1 MKDRKKDQG
10 KEDTGRRAA
19 LPDLSEL
26 FPLEPVPEDA
36 GTAHEFSILLKY
48 INDHRGLDCKQY
60 KTNYL
65 KRRIGVRMR
74 ARATPR
80 YVDYLQLL
88 KRDPDE
94 YRQLLNDLTI
104 NVTEFFRDPDVYVAI
119 RDQLLPEILEYKRGK
134 RSNTIRIWSAGC
146 ATGEEPY
153 SLAMLAYEC
162 FSRQKEKDY
171 WIARITAT
179 DLDDN
184 SLQAAR
190 LGRYPV
196 INVLPGDQPERYFER
211 EGEGWRVRNDIL
223 HMVKFYKADLMSR
236 PTHRF
241 MDMVVC
247 RNVLIYFEKEM
258 QKKLLLSFHQSLRR
272 DGFLVLGKSEAIVGT
287 VGTQF
292 EPYLRRERIYRKL
305 EDPDSPA
312 EGREGESFRRRAGG
326 EAGGRGAAARKR
338 A

>member
-1 MKDRKKDQG
+1 MKEEKKGHG
-10 KEDTGRRAA
+10 KDGARAC
-19 LPDLSEL
+19 PPRDLSEL
-26 FPLEPVPEDA
+26 LPLGPAPEDA
-36 GTAHEFSILLKY
+36 GTPHEFSILLKY
-48 INDHRGLDCKQY
+48 IFDNRGLDCKQY

-65 KRRIGVRMR
+65 KRRVSVRMR
-74 ARATPR
+74 ARETPR

-88 KRDPDE
+88 RKDPEE

-104 NVTEFFRDPDVYVAI
+104 NVTEFFRDPDVYQAV
-119 RDQLLPEILEYKRGK
+119 RDKLLPEILEYKRGK

-153 SLAMLAYEC
+153 SLAMLAWDC
-162 FSRQKEKDY
+162 ISRQKEKDF
-171 WIARITAT
+171 WVVRITAT

-184 SLQAAR
+184 SLQTAR
-190 LGRYPV
+190 LGRYPI

-258 QKKLLLSFHQSLRR
+258 QKKLLESFHQCLRR

-292 EPYLRRERIYRKL
+292 DPYLRRERIYRKL
-305 EDPDSPA
+305 EDPDAPVEA
-312 EGREGESFRRRAGG
+312 REREPFRRRADG
-326 EAGGRGAAARKR
+326 EAAGRKAGPRKQ

>member
-1 MKDRKKDQG
+1 MKEEKKDHG
-10 KEDTGRRAA
+10 KRGDARPSTPR
-19 LPDLSEL
+19 DLSEL
-26 FPLEPVPEDA
+26 FPLEPVPEDV
-36 GTAHEFSILLKY
+36 GTAHEFSLLLKY
-48 INDHRGLDCKQY
+48 INDARGLDCKQY
-60 KTNYL
+60 KPNYL
-65 KRRIGVRMR
+65 KRRISVRMR
-74 ARATPR
+74 ARSTPR
-80 YVDYLQLL
+80 YLDYMQLL
-88 KRDPDE
+88 KQDPEE

-104 NVTEFFRDPDVYVAI
+104 NVTEFFRDPDVYQAI
-119 RDQLLPEILEYKRGK
+119 RDKLLPDILEYKRGK

-153 SLAMLAYEC
+153 SLAMLAWDC

-171 WIARITAT
+171 WVARITAT
-179 DLDDN
+179 DLDDK
-184 SLQAAR
+184 SLHTAKR
-190 LGRYPV
+190 GRYPV
-196 INVLPGDQPERYFER
+196 INVLPGSQPERYFER
-211 EGEGWRVRNDIL
+211 EGEEWRVRNDIL
-223 HMVKFYKADLMSR
+223 HMVKFYKADLMGR

-258 QKKLLLSFHQSLRR
+258 QKKLLLSFHQALRR

-305 EDPDSPA
+305 EDPDGPV
-312 EGREGESFRRRAGG
+312 EGREGESLRRRSDGG
-326 EAGGRGAAARKR
+326 AAGRGAEARKR